1 MNLKKRGIKMSK
13 STNEQKAVIHIL
25 KNEYGITDTVY
36 GDLMQVNFGVRS
48 SIDLTKDEA
57 TRFIHLLNLQYNE
70 DYKRGFE
77 YVIQFL
83 NLSDTKIFKTLVQV
97 KYSRE
102 VTELEVQM
110 FDNMTNDDKRN
121 LIQSLM

>member
-1 MNLKKRGIKMSK
+1 MGR

-36 GDLMQVNFGVRS
+36 GDLMQDNFGVRS

-77 YVIQFL
+77 YAIQFL
-83 NLSDTKIFKTLVQV
+83 NLSDVKVFETLVQA

-102 VTELEVQM
+102 ATELEVQI
-110 FDNMTNDDKRN
+110 FKNMTNDDKRS